1 MRILYVTP
9 RIIGEGGLVRVLSIK
24 ANYFA
29 DVFGYEVH
37 ILTQNDNHIDP
48 FYHFS
53 EAITFHNMQ
62 LSGNRVRFLK
72 QYIQSVKALIAKIQP
87 DLVVVCDGLKGF
99 FIPIFIQTE
108 IPILFESHGSIFNTE
123 SKPRLSM
130 FYNLGIKFKKYAA
143 SKFDKFI
150 VLSEDS
156 QSEWQVSNR
165 VVIPNP
171 NWLSNVTVSDLS
183 NKKVLVVAR
192 HSYEKGI
199 DRLLEV
205 WNLVAQKHPDWILE
219 VYGSFEDNYYQKQAQ
234 QLGLTSIHFY
244 QPVSNI
250 EEQYSQSSMLL
261 MTSRYE
267 GFPMVL
273 IEAMTFGLPC
283 VAFDCPCGPRAIIE
297 NNETGFLIEDHNI
310 QSYADKVIQLIE
322 DRELALK
329 MSANAVKLASQY
341 DLETIM
347 TTWNELLKSLMN
359 K

>member
-29 DVFGYEVH
+29 DVFGHEVH

-53 EAITFHNMQ
+53 EAIILHNMQ

-72 QYIQSVKALIAKIQP
+72 QYIQSVKTLISKIQP
-87 DLVVVCDGLKGF
+87 DVIIVCDGLKGF
-99 FIPIFIQTE
+99 FIPIFIKTQ

-123 SKPRLSM
+123 EKPKSSLI
-130 FYNLGIKFKKYAA
+130 YNLGIQFKKYAA
-143 SKFDKFI
+143 SKFDSFI
-150 VLSEDS
+150 VLSEES
-156 QSEWQVSNR
+156 QNEWQVSNS

-171 NWLSNVTVSDLS
+171 NWLHDVTVSNLS
-183 NKKVLVVAR
+183 NKKVLTVAR

-199 DRLLEV
+199 DRLLQV
-205 WNLVAQKHPDWILE
+205 WKLVSQKHPDWTLE
-219 VYGSFEDNYYQKQAQ
+219 VYGSFEDHFYQNQATQ
-234 QLGLTSIHFY
+234 FGLNSVHFY

-250 EEQYSQSSMLL
+250 EEKYSQSSMLL

-283 VAFDCPCGPRAIIE
+283 VAFDCPCGPRAIITD
-297 NNETGFLIEDHNI
+297 NETGFLIENDDI
-310 QSYADKVIQLIE
+310 QSYAEKVIQLIE
-322 DRELALK
+322 NRELAVK
-329 MSANAVKLASQY
+329 MSANAVKSASKY
-341 DLETIM
+341 DLQTIM
-347 TTWNELLKSLMN
+347 NTWNELLKSLI
-359 K
+359 KK